1 MHMRTKP
8 FILLLFS
15 TIALAT
21 ASWFGADWAVRTFEK
36 DTESKV
42 NASLNAAGQNWASI
56 ETDGLIVGL
65 TGAAPSE
72 TARFRAL
79 EVAARIVDTNRIDDR
94 TTIQSSSIAQIPDFS
109 VEILRN
115 GQELSLFGLIP
126 GKQARIEILQKV
138 EPIRNDGQ
146 FTDLL
151 ESLEFD
157 APEGWTEALDHG
169 SRQTRRHKAGSGI
182 QRPKIRR
189 RPVSLC
195 RLKGRW
201 HA

>member
-1 MHMRTKP
+1 MRTKP

-138 EPIRNDGQ
+138 EPIRN
-146 FTDLL
+146 
-151 ESLEFD
+151 
-157 APEGWTEALDHG
+157 G
-169 SRQTRRHKAGSGI
+169 SEPH
-182 QRPKIRR
+182 
-189 RPVSLC
+189 
-195 RLKGRW
+195 
-201 HA
+201 